1 MSKNIQ
7 LDDFKKERIRLE
19 EAEEGIDVHLNLPK
33 YTSYILNEIVR
44 NSKANYPNVVGQM
57 TEIAPQHFDKTQK
70 EWEDWYLENYPDAI
84 ENATDKAYDM
94 LLKHKMAMESID
106 RELVKAYMTDL
117 VLVRSRKGLI
127 YHDMI
132 LDYLSKKYNTTYRLA
147 TPEEES
153 KRIDG
158 YVGDKHIQIKPHT
171 YLNKPRLQEE
181 FPCDVVFYKDTKTYL
196 YIYFEE

>member
-1 MSKNIQ
+1 MKKYYYILMPFLIAILLCSCSNSEMTQTHTTNTTTIETLTKENEEFSVKTDYESFDRYQIGNGESKFDLFFQQNI
-7 LDDFKKERIRLE
+7 
-19 EAEEGIDVHLNLPK
+19 IDKN
-33 YTSYILNEIVR
+33 YTSELSNATTTQEFIAVEKKYLGIWQEELKKSIDSFQLILSDSEKESLV
-44 NSKANYPNVVGQM
+44 Q
-57 TEIAPQHFDKTQK
+57 TQK

-132 LDYLSKKYNTTYRLA
+132 L
-147 TPEEES
+147 
-153 KRIDG
+153 
-158 YVGDKHIQIKPHT
+158 
-171 YLNKPRLQEE
+171 
-181 FPCDVVFYKDTKTYL
+181 
-196 YIYFEE
+196 